1 MDSLDLF
8 LNVVWDRY
16 DRARADAKMLEI
28 LRWVGQ
34 NARPDDVFNAGELDV
49 WARFNG
55 YSRSGA
61 DADLIAALR
70 EASRYVPADVNGR
83 IMMALRSR
91 GVMTA

>member
-8 LNVVWDRY
+8 RSCIWDYY
-16 DRARADAKMLEI
+16 DRDRADAKLAGI

-34 NARPDDVFNAGELDV
+34 NVRPGDIYSASDLAA
-49 WARFNG
+49 WALFNG
-55 YSRSGA
+55 YRNGTG

-83 IMMALRSR
+83 IMMALRAR

>member
-16 DRARADAKMLEI
+16 DRARADAKLSDI
-28 LRWVGQ
+28 LAWVGK
-34 NARPDDVFNAGELDV
+34 NVRPDDIYSASDLAA
-49 WARFNG
+49 WALFNG
-55 YSRSGA
+55 YRKGTG
-61 DADLIAALR
+61 DADLIAALK
-70 EASRYVPADVNGR
+70 EAAQYAPADVNGR